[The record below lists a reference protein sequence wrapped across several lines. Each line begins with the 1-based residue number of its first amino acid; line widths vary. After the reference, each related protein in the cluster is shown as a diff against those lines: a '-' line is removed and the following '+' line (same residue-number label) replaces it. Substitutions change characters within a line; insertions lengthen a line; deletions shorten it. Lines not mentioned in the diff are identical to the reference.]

1 MIQRILRLNALT
13 GLVLALWFLIYP
25 AIRAVIDLQDAALQ
39 KPGVPRLAWRLAR
52 TLAPR
57 YETWARARVADGRAT
72 TLSTG
77 DISGTEWPVFGSV
90 FYLWALENLQA
101 AWDAGDRTSDR
112 SPKEFSRD
120 AIAAASELVIDSGHA
135 TWVRQ
140 HWGENHLHRENVFYR
155 MLVIASLTSRARL
168 LADGAHLGL
177 LRDQVETLAQELDAS
192 STGLLDDYPGECYPG
207 DVMAALM
214 CIRRADAVLA
224 TDHRAMIQRAV
235 RAFVGK
241 SATPQGLPPY
251 AANSRSG
258 LPISET
264 RGCAN
269 SYMALTAPELWPEQ
283 AQEWFEQ
290 YDRLFWQER
299 TFTAGYREFLPSAR
313 ANTEWT
319 MDVDAGP
326 VVAGHGVSACA
337 FGLGAARKNGRFDR
351 AYPLAAE
358 MLVTLGQLPNG
369 VLAVPRLLSNLA
381 DAPMLGEAALLWQLT
396 IQPEAGVKLRTGG
409 SVPWY
414 VPAVLMAFVI
424 PGCWRVRA
432 EVRKFRQTFQSGE
445 PNVPAQTIQLVA
457 WAGLTAGAAI
467 LIVSGHGLAGT
478 IVLVLSLQLPIRKTP
493 RLSTSS
499 GFDHRPEGV
508 KTA

>member
-1 MIQRILRLNALT
+1 MIRRILRLNAII
-13 GLVLALWFLIYP
+13 GLLLALWFLIYP
-25 AIRAVIDLQDAALQ
+25 AIQAFIDLQDPALR
-39 KPGVPRLAWRLAR
+39 KPGIPKLAWRLAR

-57 YETWARARVADGRAT
+57 YATWARVRVADGRAA
-72 TLSTG
+72 TLSIA

-90 FYLWALENLQA
+90 FYLWTLENLQA
-101 AWDAGDRTSDR
+101 AWDAGDRTCER

-120 AIAAASELVIDSGHA
+120 AIIAASELVIDPGHA

-155 MLVIASLTSRARL
+155 MLVVASLTSRARL
-168 LADGAHLGL
+168 LADGAHLEL
-177 LRDQVETLAQELDAS
+177 LRDQVESLAQDLDS
-192 STGLLDDYPGECYPG
+192 SATGLLDDYPGECYPG

-214 CIRRADAVLA
+214 CIQRADAILG
-224 TDHRAMIQRAV
+224 TDHRAMIRRAV
-235 RAFVGK
+235 RAFVGT

-251 AANSRSG
+251 AASSRSG

-269 SYMALTAPELWPEQ
+269 SYMALTAPELWSDQ
-283 AQEWFEQ
+283 AKEWFEQ

-299 TFTAGYREFLPSAR
+299 AFTAGYREFLPSAR

-369 VLAVPRLLSNLA
+369 VLAVPRLLSNLG

-396 IQPEAGVKLRTGG
+396 IQPEAGVKIRSGG
-409 SVPWY
+409 RVPWY
-414 VPAVLMAFVI
+414 VPGVLSAFVI
-424 PGCWRVRA
+424 LGLWRVRA
-432 EVRKFRQTFQSGE
+432 EIRKFRQTFHSSE
-445 PNVPAQTIQLVA
+445 PTVPARTIQLAA
-457 WAGLTAGAAI
+457 WAGLTASGAI
-467 LIVSGHGLAGT
+467 LLMIGHGLTGT
-478 IVLVLSLQLPIRKTP
+478 VLLILGILLPIRAHTKGQ
-493 RLSTSS
+493 S
-499 GFDHRPEGV
+499 GLQIISR
-508 KTA
+508 KC